1 MNAQQA
7 VRQQLGFWH
16 GVMEGVVGECSP
28 EVLNKQVSGASVTSI
43 SSIYA
48 HAVFSEDAIV
58 NGMLQGKAP
67 MFQSDGWEA
76 KTGVSASGTQPSIN
90 AEWAKSVKMDFPKF
104 QEYAKAV
111 FANTDAYLAGLPDAD
126 LERKIQTPIGEQTV
140 GWAVVSLLGTHFPQH
155 AGEIAAVKGV
165 QGLKGLPF

>member
-1 MNAQQA
+1 M
-7 VRQQLGFWH
+7 
-16 GVMEGVVGECSP
+16 
-28 EVLNKQVSGASVTSI
+28 LNKQVPGATVTSI
-43 SSIYA
+43 ASIYA
-48 HAVFSEDAIV
+48 HTVFAEDAIV

-76 KTGVSASGTQPSIN
+76 KTGVSASGPQPSIN

-155 AGEIAAVKGV
+155 AGEIAAVMGV